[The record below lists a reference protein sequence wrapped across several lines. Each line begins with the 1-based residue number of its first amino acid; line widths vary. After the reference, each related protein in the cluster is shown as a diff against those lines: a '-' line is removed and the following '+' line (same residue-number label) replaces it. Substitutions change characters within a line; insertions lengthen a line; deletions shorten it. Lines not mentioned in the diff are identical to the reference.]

1 MARYDNRNALILGAG
16 RSGKAAARLLLERGG
31 RVAIVDEKWPGQ
43 AMAECSTEGISC
55 LTSDHEH
62 LPDGAY
68 DLVIVSPSF
77 GLTHPWVET
86 AQQRGLAIISE
97 LELAANYWKGE
108 LIAVTGSKGKS
119 SVIKCLTDT
128 LNLAG
133 VVAVTAGNYG
143 IPLCERV
150 LTCAAYGEGTLAVTE
165 VSSFQLEHTRTFAP
179 TLAAILNIQADH
191 LDRHETLEA
200 YSALK
205 RKIFQAQVAGK
216 ATAFLPK
223 EISILGVP
231 QGVPVET
238 FGVKPWDTWR
248 YHEGNVVHG
257 ELTIPVTGF
266 FNNMVLGPAAALIT
280 AMLTHLGIAPEI
292 IAQGFATF
300 QPLPHRMQRL
310 GTLNDVV
317 IIDDSKAT
325 SLTATQAA
333 LKMIAPAKAL
343 LIAGGQL
350 KEDDLDFLDL
360 ELSKGVKQAYLIGDA
375 APALFEAWE
384 DLCDCEQC
392 GDMKTAV
399 DHALANAAPGD
410 VLLLSPGCAS
420 FDQYAGMAKRGEHF
434 KECVEAHGPIQP

>member
-1 MARYDNRNALILGAG
+1 MARYDNRNSLILGAG
-16 RSGKAAARLLLERGG
+16 RSGLAAARLLLERGG
-31 RVAIVDEKWPGQ
+31 RVAVVDENWPGSSL
-43 AMAECSTEGISC
+43 AEFSTEGISC
-55 LTSDHEH
+55 LSADHDH

-68 DLVIVSPSF
+68 DLVVVSPSIP
-77 GLTHPWVET
+77 LTHPWIT
-86 AQQRGLAIISE
+86 IARQRGLAMISE
-97 LELAANYWKGE
+97 LELGANYWKGE
-108 LIAVTGSKGKS
+108 AIAVTGSKGKS

-133 VVAVTAGNYG
+133 IPAVTAGNYG
-143 IPLCERV
+143 IPLCARV
-150 LTCAAYGEGTLAVTE
+150 LECENAGVGVMAVTE

-200 YSALK
+200 YSTLK
-205 RKIFQAQVAGK
+205 RRIFQAQVAGK

-238 FGVKPWDTWR
+238 FGTKPWDTWR
-248 YHEGNVVHG
+248 YHEQNVIHG
-257 ELTIPVTGF
+257 EVSIPVVGF
-266 FNNMVLGPAAALIT
+266 FNNKVLGPAAALIT
-280 AMLTHLGIAPEI
+280 AMLTHLGVAPEI
-292 IAQGFATF
+292 IAKGFAEF
-300 QPLPHRMQRL
+300 KPLPHRMQRL
-310 GTLNDVV
+310 GTIRGVTV
-317 IIDDSKAT
+317 IDDSKAT

-333 LKMIAPAKAL
+333 LKMITPAKAH

-360 ELSKGVKQAYLIGDA
+360 ELSKSVKKAYLIGEA
-375 APALFEAWE
+375 APALYEAWE

-399 DHALANAAPGD
+399 DHALANAVEGD

-420 FDQYAGMAKRGEHF
+420 FDQYDGMAKRGEHF
-434 KECVEAHGPIQP
+434 KACVEAHAPLA

>member
-1 MARYDNRNALILGAG
+1 MARYDNRNSLILGAG
-16 RSGKAAARLLLERGG
+16 RSGLAAARLLLERGG
-31 RVAIVDEKWPGQ
+31 RVAVVDENWPGSSL
-43 AMAECSTEGISC
+43 ADFSTEGISC
-55 LTSDHEH
+55 LSSDHDH

-68 DLVIVSPSF
+68 DLVIVSPSIP
-77 GLTHPWVET
+77 LTHPWIT
-86 AQQRGLAIISE
+86 IARQRGLAMISE
-97 LELAANYWKGE
+97 LELGANYWKGE
-108 LIAVTGSKGKS
+108 AIAVTGSKGKS

-133 VVAVTAGNYG
+133 IPAVTAGNYG
-143 IPLCERV
+143 IPLCARV
-150 LTCAAYGEGTLAVTE
+150 LECENAGVGVMAVTE

-200 YSALK
+200 YSTLK
-205 RKIFQAQVAGK
+205 RRIFQAQVAGK

-238 FGVKPWDTWR
+238 FGTKPWDTWR
-248 YHEGNVVHG
+248 YHEQNVIHG
-257 ELTIPVTGF
+257 EVSIPVVGF
-266 FNNMVLGPAAALIT
+266 FNNKVLGPAAALIT
-280 AMLTHLGIAPEI
+280 AMLTHLGVAPEI
-292 IAQGFATF
+292 IAKGFAEF
-300 QPLPHRMQRL
+300 KPLPHRMQRL
-310 GTLNDVV
+310 GAIKGVTV
-317 IIDDSKAT
+317 IDDSKAT

-333 LKMIAPAKAL
+333 LKMITPAKAH

-360 ELSKGVKQAYLIGDA
+360 ELSKSVKKAYLIGEA
-375 APALFEAWE
+375 APALYEAWE

-399 DHALANAAPGD
+399 DHALANAVEGD
-410 VLLLSPGCAS
+410 ILLLSPGCAS
-420 FDQYAGMAKRGEHF
+420 FDQYDGMAKRGEHF
-434 KECVEAHGPIQP
+434 KACVEAHAPLA

>member
-1 MARYDNRNALILGAG
+1 MARYDNRNSLILGAG
-16 RSGKAAARLLLERGG
+16 RSGLAAARLLLERGG
-31 RVAIVDEKWPGQ
+31 RVAVVDENWPGSSL
-43 AMAECSTEGISC
+43 ADFSTEGISC
-55 LTSDHEH
+55 LSSDHDH

-68 DLVIVSPSF
+68 DLVIVSPSIP
-77 GLTHPWVET
+77 LTHPWIT
-86 AQQRGLAIISE
+86 IARQRGLAMISE
-97 LELAANYWKGE
+97 LELGANYWKGE
-108 LIAVTGSKGKS
+108 AIAVTGSKGKS

-133 VVAVTAGNYG
+133 IPAVTAGNYG
-143 IPLCERV
+143 IPLCARV
-150 LTCAAYGEGTLAVTE
+150 LECENAGVGVMAVTE

-200 YSALK
+200 YSTLK
-205 RKIFQAQVAGK
+205 RRIFQAQVAGK

-238 FGVKPWDTWR
+238 FGTKPWDTWR
-248 YHEGNVVHG
+248 YHEQNVIHG
-257 ELTIPVTGF
+257 EVSIPVVGF
-266 FNNMVLGPAAALIT
+266 FNNKVLGPAAALIT
-280 AMLTHLGIAPEI
+280 AMLTHLGVTPEI
-292 IAQGFATF
+292 IAKGFAEF
-300 QPLPHRMQRL
+300 KPLPHRMQHL
-310 GTLNDVV
+310 GAIKGVTV
-317 IIDDSKAT
+317 IDDSKAT

-333 LKMIAPAKAL
+333 LKMITPAKAH

-360 ELSKGVKQAYLIGDA
+360 ELSKSVKKAYLIGEA
-375 APALFEAWE
+375 APALYEAWE

-399 DHALANAAPGD
+399 DHALANAVEGD
-410 VLLLSPGCAS
+410 ILLLSPGCAS
-420 FDQYAGMAKRGEHF
+420 FDQYDGMAKRGEHF
-434 KECVEAHGPIQP
+434 KACVEAHAPLA